1 MERIGIL
8 GGTFDPIH
16 LGHLVPAQYA
26 LGHLRLDRVIL
37 VPSASPVHRPRH
49 MPAPADQRLHMCRL
63 ACASI
68 PRFEA
73 SDVEVRRAEPSYTA
87 FTLQH
92 FTAALPSG
100 TKIILLV
107 GEDNLPQLQT
117 WYDLGTIISLAE
129 IGVMPRPAGD
139 PCDTRGLVA
148 AIGAAAVD
156 DILARRVPSPLI
168 GISAS
173 EIRRR
178 VGDGLPIEGLVPC
191 SVAAHIVRHGLYV

>member
-1 MERIGIL
+1 MERVGIL

-26 LGHLRLDRVIL
+26 LGHLRLDRLIL

-49 MPAPADQRLHMCRL
+49 TAAPGRQRLDMCRL
-63 ACASI
+63 ACASV

-73 SDVEVRRAEPSYTA
+73 ADVEVRRAEASYTV

-92 FTAALPSG
+92 FTAVLARG

-107 GEDNLPQLQT
+107 GEDNLPQLPT
-117 WYDLGTIISLAE
+117 WYNLGGIMSLAE
-129 IGVMPRPAGD
+129 IAVMPRPGGGS
-139 PCDTRGLVA
+139 CDTRALVA
-148 AIGAAAVD
+148 AIGAAPVD
-156 DILARRVPSPLI
+156 DILARRTPSPLI

-173 EIRRR
+173 EIRQR
-178 VGDGLPIEGLVPC
+178 VRDGLPIAGLVPA
-191 SVAAHIVRHGLYV
+191 SVADYIARHGLYV

>member
-37 VPSASPVHRPRH
+37 VPAASPVHRPRH
-49 MPAPADQRLHMCRL
+49 MAAPADQRLCMCRL
-63 ACASI
+63 ACASV
-68 PRFEA
+68 PRFEV
-73 SDVEVRRAEPSYTA
+73 SDVEVRRAEPSYTV

-92 FTAALPSG
+92 FTAGVPRG

-117 WYDLGTIISLAE
+117 WYDLGGIMSLAE
-129 IGVMPRPAGD
+129 IAVMPRPGGG
-139 PCDTRGLVA
+139 PYDTRGLVA

-178 VGDGLPIEGLVPC
+178 ARDGLPIEGLVPS
-191 SVAAHIVRHGLYV
+191 SVAGYIRSQGLYG

>member
-8 GGTFDPIH
+8 GGTFDPVH

-73 SDVEVRRAEPSYTA
+73 SDVEVRRAEPSYTV

-92 FTAALPSG
+92 FTAAVPSG

-107 GEDNLPQLQT
+107 GEDNLSQLQT
-117 WYDLGTIISLAE
+117 WYDLGGIMSLAE
-129 IGVMPRPAGD
+129 IAVMPRPGGGS
-139 PCDTRGLVA
+139 CDTGALVA

-168 GISAS
+168 AISATD
-173 EIRRR
+173 IRRR
-178 VGDGLPIEGLVPC
+178 LRDGLPIAGLVPA

>member
-49 MPAPADQRLHMCRL
+49 MAAPARQRLDMCRL
-63 ACASI
+63 ACASV
-68 PRFEA
+68 PRFEV
-73 SDVEVRRAEPSYTA
+73 SDVEVRRAEPSYTV

-117 WYDLGTIISLAE
+117 WYDLGRIMSLAE
-129 IGVMPRPAGD
+129 IAVMPRPGGG
-139 PCDTRGLVA
+139 PYDTRGLVA

-178 VGDGLPIEGLVPC
+178 ARDGLPIEGLVPS
-191 SVAAHIVRHGLYV
+191 SVAGYIRSQGLYG

>member
-8 GGTFDPIH
+8 GGTYDPIH

-26 LGHLRLDRVIL
+26 LGHLRLDRVML

-73 SDVEVRRAEPSYTA
+73 SDVEVRRAEPSYTV

-92 FTAALPSG
+92 FTARLPGG

-117 WYDLGTIISLAE
+117 WYDLGTIMSLAE
-129 IGVMPRPAGD
+129 IAVMPRSGGA

-178 VGDGLPIEGLVPC
+178 VRDGLPIDGLVPS
-191 SVAAHIVRHGLYV
+191 SVARYIRSEGLYG